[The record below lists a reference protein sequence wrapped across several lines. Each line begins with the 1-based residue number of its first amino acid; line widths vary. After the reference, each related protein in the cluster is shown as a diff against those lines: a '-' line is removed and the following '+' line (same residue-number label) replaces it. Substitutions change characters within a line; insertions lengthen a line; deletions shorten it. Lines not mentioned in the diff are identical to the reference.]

1 MPAIRKDKL
10 ITIFCILVFGF
21 TGVAMAQEK
30 ITDASLTVL
39 ISEGKAY
46 LEKGDLSNAG
56 KKILT
61 AYENAIKVKSSL
73 NTGVSKDLSEALFKV
88 GDAVLKK
95 EGSGKVKGWAEK
107 SIEIN
112 NRNDDSY
119 LLLGRVYYDGKDY
132 AKAINAVNT
141 ANSIKKRA
149 NNYLLLAFTRLK
161 EKSYQK
167 AIDDCSEGL
176 KNNPTAKE
184 ASALLNMRGFIY
196 NVTGDNEKAKKDYL
210 DAYNKDPANK
220 AAQNN
225 YDNLKKLES

>member
-1 MPAIRKDKL
+1 MWAIRKDKL
-10 ITIFCILVFGF
+10 IAIFCIFLFGF
-21 TGVAMAQEK
+21 TGVTLAQEK
-30 ITDASLTVL
+30 VTDASLTGL

-56 KKILT
+56 KKILE
-61 AYENAIKVKSSL
+61 AYSSAIKDKSSL
-73 NTGVSKDLSEALFKV
+73 NTAVSKDLSDALFKV
-88 GDAVLKK
+88 GNAVLQK
-95 EGSGKVKGWAEK
+95 EGSGQVKGWADK

-112 NRNDDSY
+112 NRNDDSH

-132 AKAINAVNT
+132 AMAINAVNT

-167 AIDDCSEGL
+167 AIDDCSAGL

-196 NVTGDNEKAKKDYL
+196 NLAGDKENAKKDYL
-210 DAYNKDPANK
+210 DAYNKDPENK
-220 AAQNN
+220 AAKNN

>member
-30 ITDASLTVL
+30 ITDASLTGL

-196 NVTGDNEKAKKDYL
+196 NVTGDKEKAKKDYL
-210 DAYNKDPANK
+210 DAYNIDPENK
-220 AAQNN
+220 AAKNN

>member
-1 MPAIRKDKL
+1 MPAIRKEKL
-10 ITIFCILVFGF
+10 ITIFCILLFGF

-30 ITDASLTVL
+30 ITDESLTGL
-39 ISEGKAY
+39 TSEGKAY

-56 KKILT
+56 KKILE
-61 AYENAIKVKSSL
+61 AYENAKKVKSSL
-73 NTGVSKDLSEALFKV
+73 NTAVCKDLSEALFKV

-95 EGSGKVKGWAEK
+95 EGAGKAKDWVEK

-119 LLLGRVYYDGKDY
+119 LLLARVYYDGKDY
-132 AKAINAVNT
+132 AKAINAVIT
-141 ANSIKKRA
+141 ANNIKKRA
-149 NNYLLLAFTRLK
+149 NNYLLLAYTRLQ

-184 ASALLNMRGFIY
+184 ESALLNMRGFIY
-196 NVTGDNEKAKKDYL
+196 NVTGDKEKAKKDYL
-210 DAYNKDPANK
+210 DAYNKDPENK
-220 AAQNN
+220 AAKNN